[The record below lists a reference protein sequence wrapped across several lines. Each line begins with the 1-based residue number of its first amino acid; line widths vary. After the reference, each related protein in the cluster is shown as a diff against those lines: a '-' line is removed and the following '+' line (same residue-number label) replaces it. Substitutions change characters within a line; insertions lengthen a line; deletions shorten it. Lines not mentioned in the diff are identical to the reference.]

1 MRIVKNWKVIFPNC
15 EKAFGNKREKGWNI
29 GQPRINRVPSNN
41 ESFERMVFR
50 TKLFSNSRES
60 RKRSAEGYGDVSLY
74 KRVLALSQSLAT
86 VSANLSRRI
95 VLRPR
100 WWHESSSRLALQ
112 CTSHPFQSYVG
123 KGLDFFNTAIFHSA
137 TRPHSLRLLA
147 LPAFWIFLLFNA
159 IRILVEILIPSSL
172 ILRATMLWTFLWI
185 QNSIISR
192 KYEINRKIVHERII
206 RKFSLNFLFFIFLGI
221 IEFIIPLKLIRS
233 RFGEKMWKRNNTIK
247 ILRSFS

>member
-1 MRIVKNWKVIFPNC
+1 MLESIKIKWYFRKTRYYRKKKITHYKKNSNKFHKAVRIVKNWKVIFPNC
-15 EKAFGNKREKGWNI
+15 EKAFGNKREKCWNI

-41 ESFERMVFR
+41 ESFERVVFR
-50 TKLFSNSRES
+50 RKLFSNSRES

-123 KGLDFFNTAIFHSA
+123 KG
-137 TRPHSLRLLA
+137 
-147 LPAFWIFLLFNA
+147 WIFLTLLSS
-159 IRILVEILIPSSL
+159 ILQRD
-172 ILRATMLWTFLWI
+172 LRAYVFWHCLP
-185 QNSIISR
+185 SG
-192 KYEINRKIVHERII
+192 
-206 RKFSLNFLFFIFLGI
+206 FSFFST
-221 IEFIIPLKLIRS
+221 R
-233 RFGEKMWKRNNTIK
+233 
-247 ILRSFS
+247 